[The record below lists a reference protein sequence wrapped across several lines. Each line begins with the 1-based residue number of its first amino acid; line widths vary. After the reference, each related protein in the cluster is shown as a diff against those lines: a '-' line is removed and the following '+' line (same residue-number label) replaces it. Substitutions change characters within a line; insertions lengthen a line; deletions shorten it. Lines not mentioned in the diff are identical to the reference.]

1 MELLEFFDTI
11 YGEQDGYVTLNTIDQ
26 SMPQGSPGAI
36 TEKFVKWPGNRNLAE
51 RYTRIRQDED
61 VYCSVAVFTAKE
73 RTGRDT
79 AATAQVVWA
88 DADTCPIDAFDV
100 PPSIVVK
107 TSEGRHHAWWVLD
120 KPEAASDCSAVARAI
135 SKRHEDQGCD
145 HGFQVSKILRVPTTT
160 NNKGEPFLVAAQD
173 TGARYSL
180 AQLQEAYPPA
190 EAVSVGSEDE
200 PDECSQQELFELQSH
215 IPPDLI
221 DLYTTQ
227 PLPGQS
233 WSQRAY
239 RLEVDL
245 LRFGFSPEDVLN
257 LMMDAACNKYRP
269 EAAGHTT
276 QEGDVIPLRQNPR
289 DVTWG
294 EIQKAVAALEAERLV
309 DELKVVSS
317 GDRKNVERP
326 VFVTDAERTAVE
338 NDPNDVIN
346 LYVDLAKRAAPDSSE
361 TFHRTLAYQLL
372 ACVFGDLVKID
383 LPYMARAFGNQW
395 SIILGASSLSRKT
408 TATSFFDATLA
419 SVDKARWGEENRTY
433 IGSDATAEG
442 LIKRLAERP
451 EMSSL
456 IEIDEVQGFF
466 EAASSKKYLTG
477 TKDAYTKLFDGT
489 VPGVVRSRKEDSTPS
504 VAAAFN
510 LVGLGVD
517 KRVIEAISKSDF
529 ESGFLLRAV
538 WAKDEEREYKKGD
551 LGVYFAQNHPERAN
565 LEAIKRDREDLA
577 LFLAQCY
584 IAAAGRLSVCHMDR
598 QTEDRFNEWVD
609 RLFYWLKSFDL
620 DFIVPA
626 ASRLSMTVLRSSAAR
641 AVMEG
646 TGGLIGMTQLLPVLV
661 QAELWAR
668 DLIRVAV
675 DLTTSAWESEL
686 DDMYAFMS
694 EYALKEPNVPDP
706 VISRRFAQ
714 FRPKDLEDRL
724 VALRM
729 QGRIRIA
736 AGLDGNV
743 GRGIRRWEVLPNA

>member
-1 MELLEFFDTI
+1 MELSEFFDAI
-11 YGEQDGYVTLNTIDQ
+11 YGDQEGYITLNTIDQ
-26 SMPQGSPGAI
+26 TMPQGSPGAI
-36 TEKFVKWPGNRNLAE
+36 TEKFIRWPGSRTLAE
-51 RYTRIRQDED
+51 RYTKIRQDED

-73 RTGRDT
+73 RTGSDT
-79 AATAQVVWA
+79 GATARVVWA
-88 DADTCPIDAFDV
+88 DADTCAVEEFAV
-100 PPSIVVK
+100 PPSLVVQ
-107 TSEGRHHAWWVLD
+107 TSEDRCHAWWVLT
-120 KPEAASDCSAVARAI
+120 ETESAADCSAVARAI
-135 SKRHEDQGCD
+135 SRRHADQGCD
-145 HGFQVSKILRVPTTT
+145 NGFQVSKILRVPTTT
-160 NNKGEPFLVAAQD
+160 NNKGVPYVVTVQD
-173 TGARYSL
+173 TGARYTL
-180 AQLQEAYPPA
+180 AQLQEEYPPA
-190 EAVSVGSEDE
+190 EASSVGSSEA
-200 PDECSQQELFELQSH
+200 PDECSESELFELQSH

-245 LRFGFSPEDVLN
+245 LRYGFSPEDVLN

-317 GDRKNVERP
+317 GDKKNVERP
-326 VFVTDAERTAVE
+326 VFVTDAERSAVE
-338 NDPNDVIN
+338 NDPNDVVK

-383 LPYMARAFGNQW
+383 LPYLAKAFGNQW

-408 TATSFFDATLA
+408 TATGFFEATLA
-419 SVDKARWGEENRTY
+419 SVDKARWGEENQTY

-442 LIKRLAERP
+442 LVKRLSERP
-451 EMSSL
+451 DMSSL
-456 IEIDEVQGFF
+456 VSIDEVQGFF
-466 EAASSKKYLTG
+466 DAASSKKYMANV
-477 TKDAYTKLFDGT
+477 KEVYTKLFDGV

-504 VAAAFN
+504 VAASFN

-517 KRVIEAISKSDF
+517 KRVVEAITKSDF

-538 WAKDEEREYKKGD
+538 WAKDEKREYKKGD
-551 LGVYFAQNHPERAN
+551 IGVYFAQNHPERAN
-565 LEAIKRDREDLA
+565 LSDIEEAREYLA
-577 LFLAQCY
+577 VFLAQCY
-584 IAAAGRLSVCHMDR
+584 VAAAGRLSVCYMDEP
-598 QTEDRFNEWVD
+598 TEKRFNDWVD
-609 RLFYWLKSFDL
+609 RLYVWLKSFDL

-668 DLIRVAV
+668 DLVRVAV
-675 DLTTSAWESEL
+675 DLTTSSWEAEL
-686 DDMYAFMS
+686 DDMYAYMS

-736 AGLDGNV
+736 SGLDGNV

>member
-1 MELLEFFDTI
+1 MELSEFFDAI
-11 YGEQDGYVTLNTIDQ
+11 YGGQEGYITLNTIDQ
-26 SMPQGSPGAI
+26 TMPQGSPGAI
-36 TEKFVKWPGNRNLAE
+36 TEKFIRWPGGRTLAE
-51 RYTRIRQDED
+51 RYTKIRQDED

-79 AATAQVVWA
+79 GATARVVWA
-88 DADTCPIDAFDV
+88 DADTCPVEEFAV
-100 PPSIVVK
+100 PPSLVVQ
-107 TSEGRHHAWWVLD
+107 TSEDRCHAWWVLT
-120 KPEAASDCSAVARAI
+120 ETESAADCSAVARAI
-135 SKRHEDQGCD
+135 SKRHADKGCD
-145 HGFQVSKILRVPTTT
+145 NGFQVSKILRVPTTT
-160 NNKGEPFLVAAQD
+160 NNKGVPYVVTVQD
-173 TGARYSL
+173 TGARYTL
-180 AQLQEAYPPA
+180 AQLQEEYHPA
-190 EAVSVGSEDE
+190 EAASVGSSEA
-200 PDECSQQELFELQSH
+200 PDECSESELFELQSH

-245 LRFGFSPEDVLN
+245 LRYGFSPEDVLN

-276 QEGDVIPLRQNPR
+276 QEGDIIPLRQNPR

-294 EIQKAVAALEAERLV
+294 EIQKAIAALEAERLV

-317 GDRKNVERP
+317 GDKKNVERP
-326 VFVTDAERTAVE
+326 VFVTDAERTTVD
-338 NDPNDVIN
+338 NDPNDVVK

-395 SIILGASSLSRKT
+395 SFILGASSLSRKT
-408 TATSFFDATLA
+408 TATGFFEATLA
-419 SVDKARWGEENRTY
+419 SVDKARWGEENQTY

-442 LIKRLAERP
+442 LVKRLSERP

-456 IEIDEVQGFF
+456 VSIDEVQGFF
-466 EAASSKKYLTG
+466 DAASSKKYMANV
-477 TKDAYTKLFDGT
+477 KEVYTKLFDGV

-504 VAAAFN
+504 VATAFN

-517 KRVIEAISKSDF
+517 KRVVEAITKSDF

-565 LEAIKRDREDLA
+565 LSDIREAREDLA
-577 LFLAQCY
+577 VFLAQCY
-584 IAAAGRLSVCHMDR
+584 VAAAGRLSVCYMDE
-598 QTEDRFNEWVD
+598 QTEKRFNDWVD
-609 RLFYWLKSFDL
+609 RLYVWLKSFDL

-626 ASRLSMTVLRSSAAR
+626 ASRLSMTVMRSAAAR

-668 DLIRVAV
+668 DLVRVAV
-675 DLTTSAWESEL
+675 DLTTSSWEAEL
-686 DDMYAFMS
+686 DDMYAYMS
-694 EYALKEPNVPDP
+694 EYALKEPSVPDP

-736 AGLDGNV
+736 SGLDGNV